1 MKPFNFFTT
10 DITTSCS
17 CECRLVITSEGRWGL
32 VFVNDGFRFI
42 FLTFL
47 SSSAVELES
56 LPVFSEENAESDR
69 AFFFLLITFLL
80 LNLVRKL
87 NSSMLCLGLVILKR
101 LEHVDSLKTTDI
113 EEPSVLSFSDTSLLT
128 SCSLF
133 RFCVTSE
140 LSEIAL
146 LVALEFEELSDFSL
160 LLRHFFG
167 VFCDSSTEW
176 FFLLRPCNFFVFFR
190 HLCGCA
196 IWCIV

>member
-1 MKPFNFFTT
+1 MYIVLQPNTY
-10 DITTSCS
+10 

-69 AFFFLLITFLL
+69 AFFFLLTFLL

-87 NSSMLCLGLVILKR
+87 NSSMLCLGRVILKR
-101 LEHVDSLKTTDI
+101 LEHVDSLKTMDI

-128 SCSLF
+128 SAHILF
-133 RFCVTSE
+133 FIR
-140 LSEIAL
+140 I
-146 LVALEFEELSDFSL
+146 
-160 LLRHFFG
+160 
-167 VFCDSSTEW
+167 
-176 FFLLRPCNFFVFFR
+176 
-190 HLCGCA
+190 LCY
-196 IWCIV
+196 V